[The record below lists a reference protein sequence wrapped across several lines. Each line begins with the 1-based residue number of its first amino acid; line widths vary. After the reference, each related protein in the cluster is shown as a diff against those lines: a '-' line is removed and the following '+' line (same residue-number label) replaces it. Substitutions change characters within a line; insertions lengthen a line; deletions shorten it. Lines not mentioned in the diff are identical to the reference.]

1 MAADYVSEMT
11 EFTEPCVTLAL
22 LSPMPLESNGSFHR
36 ITAILVWR
44 FMLDLHESAND
55 DVITDSKLD
64 AMVEGDWNPP
74 SCLQFDAPDRCF
86 GGSCSPPISDRDDTG
101 DVEEATGK
109 SGAAAACVQQPI
121 TS

>member
-1 MAADYVSEMT
+1 MRTSIPVL
-11 EFTEPCVTLAL
+11 FVPIHLG
-22 LSPMPLESNGSFHR
+22 SNGNFVR

-44 FMLDLHESAND
+44 FMLDLHEGAND

-74 SCLQFDAPDRCF
+74 SCLQFDRPVGCSRE
-86 GGSCSPPISDRDDTG
+86 SRSPPVSDDGAG
-101 DVEEATGK
+101 DVEEAIGK
-109 SGAAAACVQQPI
+109 SGTTADSVQQLR